1 MLGLGLFG
9 FILSHALLLSFR
21 YSSAFRIIDL
31 QRQDLER
38 TNIRYR
44 NEMIER
50 RLAEE
55 EALELQS
62 RLARSQKMEA
72 IGRLAGGISHDF
84 NNLLT
89 SIMVGSEL
97 VGDGLRRTDPL
108 RKEVEDITAAAYRG
122 ASLTAG
128 LLSFSR
134 QRVLQPEVLHLDALS
149 SLESKRCSGAS

>member
-1 MLGLGLFG
+1 
-9 FILSHALLLSFR
+9 
-21 YSSAFRIIDL
+21 
-31 QRQDLER
+31 
-38 TNIRYR
+38 
-44 NEMIER
+44 MIER